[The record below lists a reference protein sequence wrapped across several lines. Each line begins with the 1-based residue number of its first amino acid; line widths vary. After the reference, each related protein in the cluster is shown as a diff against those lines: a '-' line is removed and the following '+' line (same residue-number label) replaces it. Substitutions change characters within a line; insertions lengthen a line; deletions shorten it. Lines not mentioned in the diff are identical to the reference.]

1 MKHGYSLLFK
11 DSAIYGIGS
20 TVQKFLMVFLMP
32 LYTAFLTPAQYGVVG
47 MVNVTSQFVYV
58 FINLGMDT
66 AAARFYFD
74 NKGEEHRRRVIGTTF
89 LAWTVYPAI
98 FLGIMVALMPQITN
112 ALMGSGGYTYYF
124 DIGML
129 NIFFSNWISLPYM
142 LMRLEHRPVI
152 FTFFTIGR
160 IVIQV
165 VASVIMVVVLH
176 WGIYGVLAGTL
187 VSSTIM
193 NFAALPTYWRKM
205 SLKID
210 PVLIRAMLAMAIP
223 ALITGSI
230 FFFLKLSDR
239 WIIMRYPQWGK
250 AEVGLYT
257 AAFQLSQPVYV
268 VMTAFNMAWP
278 QWHYSRLS
286 NPVEH
291 KQLVARSGTYFIALC
306 VFILAAMAAVM
317 PLMIRI
323 LLHSPSYWSVGP
335 TTLILTLANVLYCL
349 YYVLWV
355 GCNVAK
361 KNRRIPFITAIASA
375 ANIALNFALI
385 PRYGMVAAAWTTVL
399 GFAILSAG
407 VYVLS
412 QKYYPIKYEWA
423 RFVKIAVA
431 GGVAIAGAWGM
442 SRLDGLRVDLP
453 FVQILVRE
461 LAVAPTLLLFP
472 FALLATRFFT
482 PGERR
487 ALGAGARR
495 LLHRGGAPE
504 APLLGAASAEHPA
517 DELSCDDVEAEQ
529 EELEIEADTRLE
541 VSQGDQPGV

>member
-1 MKHGYSLLFK
+1 
-11 DSAIYGIGS
+11 
-20 TVQKFLMVFLMP
+20 
-32 LYTAFLTPAQYGVVG
+32 
-47 MVNVTSQFVYV
+47 
-58 FINLGMDT
+58 
-66 AAARFYFD
+66 
-74 NKGEEHRRRVIGTTF
+74 
-89 LAWTVYPAI
+89 
-98 FLGIMVALMPQITN
+98 
-112 ALMGSGGYTYYF
+112 
-124 DIGML
+124 ML

-160 IVIQV
+160 ILIQV
-165 VASVIMVVVLH
+165 VASVIMVVWLH

-193 NFAALPTYWRKM
+193 NFAALPTYWSKM
-205 SLKID
+205 SLKLD
-210 PVLIRAMLAMAIP
+210 PLLVRAMLGMAIP

-239 WIIMRYPQWGK
+239 WILMRYPQWGT

-268 VMTAFNMAWP
+268 VMTAFNLAWP

-291 KQLVARSGTYFIALC
+291 KKLVARSGTYFIALC
-306 VFILAAMAAVM
+306 VFLMAVMAAVM
-317 PLMIRI
+317 PLMIRV

-361 KNRRIPFITAIASA
+361 KNRRVPFITAIASA
-375 ANIALNFALI
+375 SNIALNFLLI
-385 PRYGMVAAAWTTVL
+385 PKYGMVAAAWTTVL
-399 GFAILSAG
+399 GFAILAAG

-412 QKYYPIKYEWA
+412 RQYYPIKYEWA
-423 RFVKIAVA
+423 RFIKIALA
-431 GGVAIAGAWGM
+431 GGVAMAAAWGM
-442 SRLDGLRVDLP
+442 ARLVGLQVDLP
-453 FVQILVRE
+453 FVQVVVRE
-461 LAVAPTLLLFP
+461 LAVVPTLLLFP
-472 FALLATRFFT
+472 FTLWATRFLT

-487 ALGAGARR
+487 ALGAGTAR
-495 LLHRGGAPE
+495 LLHRRDAPE
-504 APLLGAASAEHPA
+504 APLIGAASAEHPA
-517 DELSCDDVEAEQ
+517 DELSCDDIEAEQ
-529 EELEIEADTRLE
+529 EELELEADTRLE
-541 VSQGDQPGV
+541 VSQGDAPGV

>member
-1 MKHGYSLLFK
+1 M
-11 DSAIYGIGS
+11 
-20 TVQKFLMVFLMP
+20 
-32 LYTAFLTPAQYGVVG
+32 
-47 MVNVTSQFVYV
+47 
-58 FINLGMDT
+58 LG
-66 AAARFYFD
+66 
-74 NKGEEHRRRVIGTTF
+74 
-89 LAWTVYPAI
+89 
-98 FLGIMVALMPQITN
+98 
-112 ALMGSGGYTYYF
+112 
-124 DIGML
+124 
-129 NIFFSNWISLPYM
+129 
-142 LMRLEHRPVI
+142 
-152 FTFFTIGR
+152 
-160 IVIQV
+160 
-165 VASVIMVVVLH
+165 
-176 WGIYGVLAGTL
+176 
-187 VSSTIM
+187 
-193 NFAALPTYWRKM
+193 
-205 SLKID
+205 
-210 PVLIRAMLAMAIP
+210 MAIP

-239 WIIMRYPQWGK
+239 WILMRYPQWGT

-268 VMTAFNMAWP
+268 VMTAFNLAWP

-291 KQLVARSGTYFIALC
+291 KKLVARSGTYFIALC
-306 VFILAAMAAVM
+306 VFLMAVMAAVM
-317 PLMIRI
+317 PLMIRV

-385 PRYGMVAAAWTTVL
+385 PKYGMVAAAWTTVL
-399 GFAILSAG
+399 GFAILCAG
-407 VYVLS
+407 VYALS

-442 SRLDGLRVDLP
+442 SRLVGLQVDLP
-453 FVQILVRE
+453 FVQVLVRE
-461 LAVAPTLLLFP
+461 LAVAPMMLLFP
-472 FALLATRFFT
+472 FALWATRFFT

-487 ALGAGARR
+487 AMGAGARR
-495 LLHRGGAPE
+495 LRRRGGAPE
-504 APLLGAASAEHPA
+504 APLIGAASAEHPA

>member
-1 MKHGYSLLFK
+1 VKQGYSLLFK

-47 MVNVTSQFVYV
+47 MVNVTSQFIYV

-98 FLGIMVALMPQITN
+98 FLGIMVAFMPQITH
-112 ALMGSGGYTYYF
+112 ALMGPGNYTYYF

-142 LMRLEHRPVI
+142 MMRLEHRPII

-165 VASVIMVVVLH
+165 VASVIMVVWLH

-193 NFAALPTYWRKM
+193 NFAALPTYWSKM

-210 PVLIRAMLAMAIP
+210 PRLIRAMLAMAIP
-223 ALITGSI
+223 ALITGSV

-239 WIIMRYPQWGK
+239 WIIMRYPWWGK
-250 AEVGLYT
+250 REVGLYT

-317 PLMIRI
+317 PLMIRV
-323 LLHSPSYWSVGP
+323 LLHSPAYWSVGP

-385 PRYGMVAAAWTTVL
+385 PKYGMVAAAWTTVL
-399 GFAILSAG
+399 GFAILCAG

-442 SRLDGLRVDLP
+442 SRLVGLQVDLP
-453 FVQILVRE
+453 FVQVLVRE
-461 LAVAPTLLLFP
+461 LAVAPMMLLFP
-472 FALLATRFFT
+472 FALWATRFFT

-487 ALGAGARR
+487 AMGAGARR
-495 LLHRGGAPE
+495 LRRRGGAPE
-504 APLLGAASAEHPA
+504 APLIGAASAEHPA